1 MEIKGEAFIIYTHAL
16 DDLLPIILVWNQFV
30 SLNAF
35 VYLLSCWDE
44 VKN

>member
-1 MEIKGEAFIIYTHAL
+1 MEIKGEACIIYTHAL
-16 DDLLPIILVWNQFV
+16 DDLLPIILVWNQRV
-30 SLNAF
+30 SPSAF